1 MYFFWTN
8 IFLIF
13 LEYVSFSLGNNF
25 FGSSGRFGG
34 LLGYDF
40 VPFIL
45 ATYIVNLIS
54 RNKSLSYFDMLTI
67 SISIVA
73 ILMSGRF
80 GIVVLGL
87 FTVLMA
93 LQNPRAAV
101 WVPIM
106 FVVPLVLLPFQ
117 TQLSFAFASLEMIAT
132 NLISGTADFSKLDE
146 FKLEGYYNASPLTW
160 AKEFL
165 AFLALGIAFGFQAE
179 TLWQLTVV
187 QLTSLLMVVF
197 CWCFF
202 ITAQRCTS
210 SGLIAGKSGPFLQ
223 FFF

>member
-1 MYFFWTN
+1 
-8 IFLIF
+8 
-13 LEYVSFSLGNNF
+13 
-25 FGSSGRFGG
+25 
-34 LLGYDF
+34 
-40 VPFIL
+40 
-45 ATYIVNLIS
+45 
-54 RNKSLSYFDMLTI
+54 MLTI

-160 AKEFL
+160 AKEF
-165 AFLALGIAFGFQAE
+165 FG
-179 TLWQLTVV
+179 
-187 QLTSLLMVVF
+187 VF
-197 CWCFF
+197 
-202 ITAQRCTS
+202 S
-210 SGLIAGKSGPFLQ
+210 SGDSIWFPSRDFVAVDSGPAYLAANGGVLLVLFYYGATMH
-223 FFF
+223 FFWPNSWQKRTLLAILFDP